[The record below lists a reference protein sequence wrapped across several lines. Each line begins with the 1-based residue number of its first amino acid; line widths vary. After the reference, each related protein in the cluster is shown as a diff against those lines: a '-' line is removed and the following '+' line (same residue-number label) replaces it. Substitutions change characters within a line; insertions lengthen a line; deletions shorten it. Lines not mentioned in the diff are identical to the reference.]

1 MLRFDNTYSWTR
13 TKELF
18 YTVRVL
24 PPDTELCERE
34 EEVQD
39 EQEFMECR
47 EDLPHADEIIVK
59 AVNTMSLESPL
70 LPDDSSGTDN

>member
-18 YTVRVL
+18 YTVMVL
-24 PPDTELCERE
+24 PPDTELCERQ

-39 EQEFMECR
+39 EEEFVDCTDVSDTEG
-47 EDLPHADEIIVK
+47 VTV
-59 AVNTMSLESPL
+59 AVNTMSLEPPP
-70 LPDDSSGTDN
+70 PDDKN